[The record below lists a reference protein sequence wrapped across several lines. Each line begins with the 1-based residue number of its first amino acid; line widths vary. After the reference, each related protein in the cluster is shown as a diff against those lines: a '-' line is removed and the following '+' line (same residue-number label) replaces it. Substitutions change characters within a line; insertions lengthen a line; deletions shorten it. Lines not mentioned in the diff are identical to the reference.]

1 MLDQLTWK
9 GHFCSLVADQIEM
22 VIFIIFINLFSFNLI
37 TKVSEKSSQHRWWVR
52 WLIKHKTQNLVMLQ
66 GCHWCIYSFI
76 AIRNNAESCTVITD
90 IHHAWNTVSWY
101 TIHRLII
108 LMAKWG
114 SHGIETL
121 LKFHFQITCTVV
133 DNQTPQFLYFMNS
146 LWKLFYFNRIIFEF
160 KKKSWLHIFLVFVD
174 EKVGLAKF
182 LRPFSELCVPLFS
195 F

>member
-76 AIRNNAESCTVITD
+76 EGLDPFQHLQVWGTLLALALPHSSVSPWMGLCQDLWLSSWMGRWYSWLMEGVSHTQLQVTAYG
-90 IHHAWNTVSWY
+90 SWY
-101 TIHRLII
+101 
-108 LMAKWG
+108 
-114 SHGIETL
+114 L
-121 LKFHFQITCTVV
+121 LSQCS
-133 DNQTPQFLYFMNS
+133 NFL
-146 LWKLFYFNRIIFEF
+146 
-160 KKKSWLHIFLVFVD
+160 
-174 EKVGLAKF
+174 G
-182 LRPFSELCVPLFS
+182 PLS
-195 F
+195 